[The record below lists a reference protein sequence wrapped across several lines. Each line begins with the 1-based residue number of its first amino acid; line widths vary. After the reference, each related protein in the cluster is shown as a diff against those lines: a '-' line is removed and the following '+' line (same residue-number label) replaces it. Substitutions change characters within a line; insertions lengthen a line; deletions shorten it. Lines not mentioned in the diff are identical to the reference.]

1 MKVSGK
7 HSPGKGRNRTS
18 GIIMGVL
25 AGLVLIVAVVYLADV
40 MLSKDRI
47 PRGTTVGGV
56 NISNMTDA
64 EARSTLERELN
75 TVYTEPVTVIA
86 DEAITQFDPAASG
99 LGIDWEA
106 TAAGVPEQS
115 WNPITR
121 LTSLFVE
128 TEAPIESIV
137 DPVLFGPT
145 LDRIVGE
152 LYREPVIGNVAIDA
166 GNVVS
171 NPSIDGQ
178 SIDRTVLETEIT
190 NYWLDPEGVEVEP
203 EVVPAAISQDRI
215 DELVD
220 GPAAQAV
227 SAPFVV
233 RGDNDIEGV
242 IPVERMGEIVSFPQ
256 VDGDIQVEIN
266 REIAQEI
273 LAEPLAETEF
283 EPANAKISFAS
294 GSRVVT
300 PEVTGHEID
309 WDATLEDLEEG
320 LVGDGEREVDAVYE
334 DTPAT
339 FTEADA
345 QAATFDEVVGEF
357 TTSGFS
363 AASGTNIRLTAQMVD
378 GAVVSP
384 GDTFSLNGYTGPRG
398 SAQGFVDSGII
409 INGRSG
415 TAVGGG
421 ISQFATT
428 LYNAYYFAG
437 LEDIT
442 HTPHSYYISRYP
454 AGREATIFDG
464 AIDLQFRNNSPFP
477 VMIDTVMGSDSITVK
492 ILGVDTTSVQSI
504 NNGRW
509 ATTQPNT
516 VRVSGSDCIPSTGAP
531 GFTTSDTRI
540 ISDLAGNEI
549 TRETVTTVYDP
560 SPNVICS

>member
-1 MKVSGK
+1 M
-7 HSPGKGRNRTS
+7 
-18 GIIMGVL
+18 GIL

-137 DPVLFGPT
+137 DPGLFGPT
-145 LDRIVGE
+145 LDRMVGE
-152 LYREPVIGNVAIDA
+152 LYREPVIGSVGIDA
-166 GNVVS
+166 GNVMS

-178 SIDRTVLETEIT
+178 SVDRAVLETEIT

-203 EVVPAAISQDRI
+203 DVVPAAISQNRI
-215 DELVD
+215 EELVD

-233 RGDNDIEGV
+233 RGDDDVEAV
-242 IPVERMGEIVSFPQ
+242 LPVERMGEVVSFPQ

-266 REIAQEI
+266 RDVAQEI
-273 LAEPLAETEF
+273 LAEPLAVTEF

-309 WDATLEDLEEG
+309 WDLTLEGLEES
-320 LVGDGEREVDAVYE
+320 LVGDGEREVDAIYE

-345 QAATFDEVVGEF
+345 RAATFDEVVGEF

-398 SAQGFVDSGII
+398 AAQGFVDSGII

-415 TAVGGG
+415 TAIGGG

-477 VMIDTVMGSDSITVK
+477 VMIDTVMDSDSITVK
-492 ILGVDTTSVQSI
+492 ILGVDTTTVQSI